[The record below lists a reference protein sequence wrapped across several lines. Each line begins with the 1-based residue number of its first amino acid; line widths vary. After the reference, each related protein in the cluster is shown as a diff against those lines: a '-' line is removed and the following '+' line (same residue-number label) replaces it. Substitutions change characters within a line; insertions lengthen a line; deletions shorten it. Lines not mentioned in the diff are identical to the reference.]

1 MITIAITIIGLIL
14 FEIVSSI
21 DNAVINAEILKDLGA
36 KARKWFLTWGL
47 LLAVFLVRGILP
59 FLIVWLANPEIG
71 LWNVVQL
78 SFTDPVRSH
87 ELIEQGA
94 PLLLVGG
101 GIFLVFLFL
110 NWLFME
116 EKHFGLPHEKFF
128 KSQSMWFYAITSLVL
143 VVVLYFAENRQ
154 PHLSLAAALGST
166 VFFIIHGLN
175 QKAEEAEE
183 ELLHSKKGKSS
194 DWTKLALLMV
204 IDAVFSIDGV
214 VGAFAFT
221 TSVPLILIGNGIGAL
236 VVRQI
241 TIGNIERI
249 RSLKLLKNGAMYSI
263 GILGAIMILDAFKIH
278 APEWLAPVCTV
289 ALVGYFYWRSVVL
302 LKTEK

>member
-1 MITIAITIIGLIL
+1 MITILITIVGLIL

-36 KARKWFLTWGL
+36 KARRWFLTWGL
-47 LLAVFLVRGILP
+47 LLAVFLVRGLLP
-59 FLIVWLANPEIG
+59 FVIVWLANPEIG
-71 LWNVVQL
+71 FWNVVQL
-78 SFTDPVRSH
+78 SFTDPIRSH

-94 PLLLVGG
+94 PLLLIGG

-110 NWLFME
+110 NWLFQE
-116 EKHFGLPHEKFF
+116 EKSFGLPHEKFF
-128 KSQSMWFYAITSLVL
+128 QRQSMWFYAATSIIL
-143 VVVLYFAENRQ
+143 VVVLYFAENKQ

-175 QKAEEAEE
+175 EKAEEAEQQ
-183 ELLHSKKGKSS
+183 LMHNKKGKTS

-221 TSVPLILIGNGIGAL
+221 TSVPLILVGNGIGAL

-263 GILGAIMILDAFKIH
+263 GILGSIMILDAFKIH
-278 APEWLAPVCTV
+278 VPEWIAPVSTV
-289 ALVGYFYWRSVVL
+289 ALVGYFYWKSIVL

>member
-1 MITIAITIIGLIL
+1 MITIAITIVGLIL

-278 APEWLAPVCTV
+278 VPEWLAPVCTV
-289 ALVGYFYWRSVVL
+289 GLVGYFYWRSVVL

>member
-1 MITIAITIIGLIL
+1 MTVIITIIGLIL

-36 KARKWFLTWGL
+36 KARRWFLTWGL
-47 LLAVFLVRGILP
+47 LLAVFLVRGLLP
-59 FLIVWLANPEIG
+59 FVIVWLANHELG

-78 SFTDPVRSH
+78 SFSDPTKSH

-110 NWLFME
+110 NWLFQE
-116 EKHFGLPHEKFF
+116 EKHFGLPHERFF
-128 KSQSMWFYAITSLVL
+128 QRQSMWFYAATSLIL
-143 VVVLYFAENRQ
+143 VAVLYFAENKQ

-175 QKAEEAEE
+175 EKPEEAEE
-183 ELLHSKKGKSS
+183 KLIHSKKKTS

-221 TSVPLILIGNGIGAL
+221 TSVPLILIGNGIGAV

-249 RSLKLLKNGAMYSI
+249 RNLKLLKNGAMYSI
-263 GILGAIMILDAFKIH
+263 GVLGMIMILDAFKIYV
-278 APEWLAPVCTV
+278 PEWIAPVSTV
-289 ALVGYFYWRSVVL
+289 LLVGYFYWRSIEL
-302 LKTEK
+302 LKSTKKL